1 MDDGDQRRNDRH
13 VAVDDGM
20 EAATDAMSN
29 RFHILSRPTSI
40 AGFSSL
46 ASAAAAMAA
55 AVAAAAMPAS
65 TSKTRD
71 VAGHR
76 PAGRRNRP
84 PNRAAEPCLVLLRV
98 RRDTQAPAEL
108 LQLDL
113 RPPAFQP
120 RLADDRKRRHAGD
133 HLQEDVGPTA
143 RSHVIEPGKSHG

>member
-1 MDDGDQRRNDRH
+1 MT
-13 VAVDDGM
+13 GM
-20 EAATDAMSN
+20 LLSMTAWSRDDAMSN
-29 RFHILSRPTSI
+29 RFHILSRADFHCGLLVLGERCGSNGRRGRRGRN
-40 AGFSSL
+40 ASL
-46 ASAAAAMAA
+46 S
-55 AVAAAAMPAS
+55 
-65 TSKTRD
+65 SKTRD